1 VGKDRD
7 FELGFSHYQGRGDV
21 VTDGRRMLS
30 LEGMDAVYRSY
41 PGGEK
46 RLWLQME
53 ALVHNTWLDA
63 DPKARFGA
71 FLFGAYKWNP
81 FYEFGGRLDWT
92 QYPYGFTGTET
103 AGSLWITKFITEQT
117 SLRAQYTHA
126 VSPGIHSNDQ
136 IFLQLLFGSGPHS
149 HNIQ

>member
-1 VGKDRD
+1 
-7 FELGFSHYQGRGDV
+7 
-21 VTDGRRMLS
+21 MLS
-30 LEGMDAVYRSY
+30 LEGIDAAYRRFPASSQ
-41 PGGEK
+41 
-46 RLWLQME
+46 RIWLQGE
-53 ALVHNTWLDA
+53 FIVHNTWLDG

-71 FLFGAYKWNP
+71 YFFGAYKWSD
-81 FYEFGGRLDWT
+81 FYEMGGRLDWT
-92 QYPYGFTGTET
+92 QYPVGFSGTES

-126 VSPGIHSNDQ
+126 VSPIVGSNDQ